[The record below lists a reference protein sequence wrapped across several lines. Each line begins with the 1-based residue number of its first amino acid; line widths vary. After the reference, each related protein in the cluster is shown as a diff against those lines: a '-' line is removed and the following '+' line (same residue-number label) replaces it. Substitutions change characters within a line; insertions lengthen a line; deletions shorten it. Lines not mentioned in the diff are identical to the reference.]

1 MIGDSLRELVLIRVA
16 IFFLNYSIPVGLAL
30 LVALQCATGAIS
42 WWLWPGAGPGPSSF
56 SQLLTATVAA
66 IVALDTAFALAVY
79 LPYKRRAE
87 RLTASPP
94 PTLSRLQRQKLFD
107 ACFDNISDC
116 EAYLR
121 GWFLGA
127 DIRDIRRDNVH
138 EFLTWAFF
146 DRDSSAASATGV
158 YGPPLD
164 QGQEE
169 ELQGYLD
176 EIDRRLRA
184 ASSDGVGLLPGH
196 GPARSLRLSIDEVHM
211 RFRSSTWYLIV
222 MAVDIFTHLT
232 LTFMGFKYHAPH
244 TASALDVLPP
254 RPQLWLP
261 KALVPRGPSPSASM
275 AYWHRPHTSRT
286 RKPVLFIHGIGIGL
300 LPYMKFMSEV
310 AARDADAGDD
320 GQVGIIALEI
330 LPISMRFSGAPLNK
344 EAFLKSVSD
353 ILGHHGWATRNVAD
367 TGSVD
372 NDGDDDDGFVL
383 VSHSYGSVLTTHILR
398 DAALSAQVSAAVLV
412 DPVSLLL
419 HMPEVAFNFT
429 RRLPRRA
436 NEWQLWFFASMDPST
451 AVTLARYFFWQ
462 HNLIWK
468 EELLSRPPRRAGR
481 EHAAED
487 ADAHAPVSANDDND
501 GLGRDKQ
508 LQTGWATDFSCGPL
522 ARGADIT
529 GPAGAAPPAGVRKR
543 KVAVSLAGWDI
554 ILDARRVAEY
564 LLRDGDKTRPTWS
577 GEETQATSRAG
588 FQDGE
593 IITPSGPGPLPPAA
607 TGDEGDGTAGYM
619 TASGIE
625 ILYFPTLDH
634 AQVFDNDAERRR
646 VVHVVR
652 RYCRD

>member
-1 MIGDSLRELVLIRVA
+1 MIIGDSLRELVFIRIA
-16 IFFLNYSIPVGLAL
+16 IFLLHYSIPVGLAL
-30 LVALQCATGAIS
+30 LVALQCTTGVIS
-42 WWLWPGAGPGPSSF
+42 WWLWPGAEPGPSSL
-56 SQLLTATVAA
+56 SRLLAATVAA
-66 IVALDTAFALAVY
+66 IVALDSAFALAVY

-87 RLTASPP
+87 RRTALYP
-94 PTLSRLQRQKLFD
+94 PTLSPDQRRKLFD
-107 ACFDNISDC
+107 ACFDNIPDC

-127 DIRDIRRDNVH
+127 DMRDIRRDNVH

-146 DRDSSAASATGV
+146 DRDSSAASLTGA
-158 YGPPLD
+158 YDPPLD
-164 QGQEE
+164 QEE
-169 ELQGYLD
+169 EAELQGYLN
-176 EIDRRLRA
+176 EIDSRLRA

-211 RFRSSTWYLIV
+211 RFRSFIWYLIV

-232 LTFMGFKYHAPH
+232 LTSRGFKYHAPP
-244 TASALDVLPP
+244 AAGALDVLPP

-261 KALVPRGPSPSASM
+261 KALLPRGTSPSASM

-320 GQVGIIALEI
+320 GPVGIIALEI
-330 LPISMRFSGAPLNK
+330 LPISMRFSGAPLDK
-344 EAFLKSVSD
+344 ETFLKSVSD
-353 ILGHHGWATRNVAD
+353 ILGHHDWTTRDAAD
-367 TGSVD
+367 TGSGCDDD
-372 NDGDDDDGFVL
+372 NDDGFVL

-398 DAALSAQVSAAVLV
+398 DTELGAQVSAAVLV

-419 HMPEVAFNFT
+419 HMPDVAFNFT
-429 RRLPRRA
+429 RRLPRRS

-468 EELLSRPPRRAGR
+468 EELLCRPRGAGR
-481 EHAAED
+481 AHAAED
-487 ADAHAPVSANDDND
+487 TDAHAAVSTSDDR
-501 GLGRDKQ
+501 LRQQKQ
-508 LQTGWATDFSCGPL
+508 PRTGWATDYSCGSV
-522 ARGADIT
+522 ARGVDIT

-554 ILDARRVAEY
+554 VLDARRVAEY
-564 LLRDGDKTRPTWS
+564 LLRDGGKGRPTWS
-577 GEETQATSRAG
+577 DEDTQAASRAG
-588 FQDGE
+588 FQDGA

-607 TGDEGDGTAGYM
+607 TGDEGDGTAGYV
-619 TASGIE
+619 TGSGIE
-625 ILYFPTLDH
+625 LLYFPTLDH
-634 AQVFDNDAERRR
+634 AQVFDNDVERRR